1 MEQNK
6 TTKIKTL
13 KIGKFEIKGSI
24 PGFISL
30 GIMIVLLII
39 YIFSPKAFL
48 ITTARYGAGSESD
61 NQNVITALGA
71 ENTEENFN
79 LYFQWYNV
87 VHELG
92 HGMITFHGE
101 RNLVTVEDNANNEFN
116 IVKFLE
122 ENSENVVWDVYEEQ
136 LVNDFALAYW
146 MYMGED
152 EKIQQLETVVNH
164 ALEHIDSDAKEGQNY
179 ISFAIENWNKSSFN
193 TFNNYGWFQYSCVK
207 NSLENRK
214 TLDVVLRE
222 MGITDFDLS
231 KLEKKHYG
239 EINEETSKQIVQDV
253 VINFKQAGL
262 EFPKTYQKFSNN
274 PNTNY
279 SVDVKNFLGI
289 YDLIYR

>member
-71 ENTEENFN
+71 ENTEEN
-79 LYFQWYNV
+79 
-87 VHELG
+87 
-92 HGMITFHGE
+92 
-101 RNLVTVEDNANNEFN
+101 
-116 IVKFLE
+116 
-122 ENSENVVWDVYEEQ
+122 SENVVWDVYEEQ

-164 ALEHIDSDAKEGQNY
+164 ALERIDSDVKEGQDY

-239 EINEETSKQIVQDV
+239 EINEETSRQRVQDV
-253 VINFKQAGL
+253 VANFKQAGL
-262 EFPKTYQKFSNN
+262 KFPKTYQIFSDN